1 MPMDLWRLP
10 KATPQDTLTA
20 PGVFNAGGDV
30 EHRKVTPLK
39 PLFEIIKCN
48 DAKSTARRSR
58 QLSVGLKV
66 IVLFMSLFSNDSS
79 ALDLFGGRWFAQDTP
94 RYLAGIVSDRRFVT
108 SPTTHHSGD
117 QLDRHPLEHMSQSQ
131 PIDRLPQG
139 PLKIRRIMEDSPA
152 SRAGLRPGDLIV
164 RFAGVPITSHDAL
177 LEAVQ
182 ASRGEASQV
191 EVLRDGDSY
200 ELRIQPTVRPSDYR
214 ERVFR
219 ERAQE
224 NAELTARATKSADPT
239 SSANKRRPTL
249 LDLFSLVASQDDKKK
264 SDSDRSSQQPL
275 ESDNGSARFS
285 NPDKSIDRLSQHSD
299 TDATQLANP
308 DNSLRVEREESIDRR
323 EHSQEIEQR
332 ATTPPDHE
340 AANAAVRYLLKRLSA
355 LSDRR

>member
-1 MPMDLWRLP
+1 M
-10 KATPQDTLTA
+10 
-20 PGVFNAGGDV
+20 
-30 EHRKVTPLK
+30 
-39 PLFEIIKCN
+39 
-48 DAKSTARRSR
+48 
-58 QLSVGLKV
+58 SVGLKV
-66 IVLFMSLFSNDSS
+66 IVLFLSLFSSDSS

-94 RYLAGIVSDRRFVT
+94 RYWAGIVSDRRFVT

-117 QLDRHPLEHMSQSQ
+117 QLERHPLEHMSQSQ

-191 EVLRDGDSY
+191 EVLRDGESY
-200 ELRIQPTVRPSDYR
+200 ELRIQPIARPSDYR
-214 ERVFR
+214 ERVLR

-224 NAELTARATKSADPT
+224 KAELTARATKSADPT

-249 LDLFSLVASQDDKKK
+249 LDLFSLVASQDEKKK
-264 SDSDRSSQQPL
+264 SDLDRSSQQTF
-275 ESDNGSARFS
+275 ETDNRSASFS

-299 TDATQLANP
+299 TDATQLADP
-308 DNSLRVEREESIDRR
+308 DKGLRVERIDRQD
-323 EHSQEIEQR
+323 HSQEIEQR
-332 ATTPPDHE
+332 ATTPDDRE
-340 AANAAVRYLLKRLSA
+340 AANAVVRYLLKRLSA
-355 LSDRR
+355 ISDRR

>member
-1 MPMDLWRLP
+1 M
-10 KATPQDTLTA
+10 
-20 PGVFNAGGDV
+20 
-30 EHRKVTPLK
+30 
-39 PLFEIIKCN
+39 
-48 DAKSTARRSR
+48 
-58 QLSVGLKV
+58 SVGLKV
-66 IVLFMSLFSNDSS
+66 IVLFLSLFSSDSS

-94 RYLAGIVSDRRFVT
+94 RYWAGIVSDRRFVT
-108 SPTTHHSGD
+108 SPTTHYSGD

-191 EVLRDGDSY
+191 EVLRDGESY
-200 ELRIQPTVRPSDYR
+200 ELRIQPTARPSDYR
-214 ERVFR
+214 ERVLR

-224 NAELTARATKSADPT
+224 KAELTARATKSADPT

-249 LDLFSLVASQDDKKK
+249 LDLFSLVASQDEKKK
-264 SDSDRSSQQPL
+264 SDLDRSSQQTF
-275 ESDNGSARFS
+275 ETDNRSASFS

-299 TDATQLANP
+299 TDATQLADP
-308 DNSLRVEREESIDRR
+308 DNGLRVERIDRQD
-323 EHSQEIEQR
+323 HSQEIEQR
-332 ATTPPDHE
+332 ATTPDDRE

-355 LSDRR
+355 FSDRR